1 MNKIKTEKI
10 PTVYQMISFDVKL
23 VFTIVPLDRIVDI
36 ILRRTFDNQEIQ
48 TTL

>member
-1 MNKIKTEKI
+1 
-10 PTVYQMISFDVKL
+10 MISFDVKL
-23 VFTIVPLDRIVDI
+23 IFTIVPLDRIVDI